1 MLIQLFSSTCNIAMF
16 NLDGDKDKDPECV
29 LERLEKGDQLR
40 GAWLLT
46 RAMDIIR
53 VLQKYIFSKTYYKGL
68 RHDHQDQC
76 DDDDHGS

>member
-1 MLIQLFSSTCNIAMF
+1 MLIQLFSSTCYIAMF

-40 GAWLLT
+40 GAWLL
-46 RAMDIIR
+46 IIIS
-53 VLQKYIFSKTYYKGL
+53 VAKNITSKTYYKGV

-76 DDDDHGS
+76 DDQGHGS

>member
-1 MLIQLFSSTCNIAMF
+1 MF

-46 RAMDIIR
+46 RAMDIS
-53 VLQKYIFSKTYYKGL
+53 VLKKIYSL
-68 RHDHQDQC
+68 RHITR
-76 DDDDHGS
+76 GLVIFIKINVITTTMVAETIKLPSFAES